1 MRPLAHILF
10 SVFALTTAMPSL
22 ADDEAAPQ
30 SAASVPDTLNAAYQ
44 REYAFLIAEKKTL
57 TQQLN
62 TLQSRSEQRIQ
73 QAAAAVMDAENALFA
88 TQKRLENLDS
98 ELQALD
104 RTLAKNDEDLA
115 VFEAA
120 WTQARERIGYDADS
134 KIPSPTQL
142 DQLFTQTLDH
152 LENATQM
159 RRSIEPV
166 FMPDGTQVSGQVI
179 RLGEIASLAT
189 SETGSGALI
198 PIGGGK
204 LQVLDNLGADTANA
218 LQQGERP
225 STVDLYLYEGETK
238 PIYIR
243 EDRSV
248 MDTIRA
254 GGLVAVVIALLGV
267 VGLLLAAVRFGLVIE
282 AGRFN
287 EGTLN
292 TVVSAVRNRQ
302 ETTGK
307 SLAGSTGRVIR
318 ALLGEK
324 TRDREALMD
333 AAGAALLKETPK
345 IQRFGTAIMV
355 IAAIAPLLGLLG
367 TVTGMISTF
376 EIITE
381 HGTGDPKL
389 LSGGISE
396 ALITTQLG
404 LVVAIPMVL
413 LGNLLNGQGSNALRN
428 CERAA
433 FAIINAMIEEQ
444 PDDGHS
450 GEKLT
455 ASSEAA

>member
-1 MRPLAHILF
+1 
-10 SVFALTTAMPSL
+10 
-22 ADDEAAPQ
+22 
-30 SAASVPDTLNAAYQ
+30 
-44 REYAFLIAEKKTL
+44 
-57 TQQLN
+57 
-62 TLQSRSEQRIQ
+62 
-73 QAAAAVMDAENALFA
+73 
-88 TQKRLENLDS
+88 
-98 ELQALD
+98 
-104 RTLAKNDEDLA
+104 
-115 VFEAA
+115 
-120 WTQARERIGYDADS
+120 
-134 KIPSPTQL
+134 
-142 DQLFTQTLDH
+142 
-152 LENATQM
+152 
-159 RRSIEPV
+159 
-166 FMPDGTQVSGQVI
+166 MPDGTQVSGQVI

-302 ETTGK
+302 ETTGH

-433 FAIINAMIEEQ
+433 FAIINAMTEEQ

-450 GEKLT
+450 GEKNSPRLAKPRRLIMDAVSLFSALLDGGFVMPPLLGCAFLIWFGLGERYLT
-455 ASSEAA
+455 LRRGDARSTRALFDAASKGEALHCRGLIDTAAYRLGSAVHQHGAMGVHRAENLVQDLVNETDRHVQLVKTLVVIAPLQDF